1 LDEEAMFYLQSRG
14 LGKEAAHRLLVQ
26 AFAQDVIDTIDLVE
40 LKEDV
45 EEFIDSKFS

>member
-1 LDEEAMFYLQSRG
+1 
-14 LGKEAAHRLLVQ
+14 LLVQ